1 MFVTENDN
9 EWPMVSTR
17 GTVARRGIDREISI
31 VAREV
36 SDGIRFGIRSS
47 NANRSISSLK
57 ELHQILSGRSIMAG
71 CLKPGLD
78 ERNGFEEL
86 KKRQRAQDQCLL
98 FPPPP
103 PRPCGHTRDAAY
115 RASACLEAR
124 KQRIRAIM
132 DRRVVLGSPLRP
144 TKGSWPYTANYEVFH
159 DVLGEAL
166 KASFVPSLIAKFS
179 TSWKTLEF
187 ARN

>member
-9 EWPMVSTR
+9 EWPMISTR
-17 GTVARRGIDREISI
+17 GTVARKGIDREISI

-98 FPPPP
+98 FPPLP

-115 RASACLEAR
+115 RVSRSPETADPRDHGSTRGPWIASPA
-124 KQRIRAIM
+124 
-132 DRRVVLGSPLRP
+132 
-144 TKGSWPYTANYEVFH
+144 H
-159 DVLGEAL
+159 
-166 KASFVPSLIAKFS
+166 
-179 TSWKTLEF
+179 
-187 ARN
+187 

>member
-9 EWPMVSTR
+9 EWPMISTR

-98 FPPPP
+98 FPPPTS
-103 PRPCGHTRDAAY
+103 PCSHTRDAAY